1 MDEQYAIQRTRF
13 FWIIWLGDKL
23 TVSNIVSEKLY
34 SSSEWNHM
42 IWVVSCFLF
51 CLTGHINNQYN
62 TCFWMLVKSGKTK
75 TQSQDYLKVTFLWW
89 KNNFIFSWLE
99 NGSYHLA
106 LCEWLL
112 QGTQARE
119 KNELLSNQFGIEYN
133 SLPLIFRMG
142 SSVFRLKVSIFCNL
156 CLERR
161 YVQMDWLKDFIS

>member
-23 TVSNIVSEKLY
+23 TVSKIVSEKLY
-34 SSSEWNHM
+34 KLFWMKPYYMSSLMFS
-42 IWVVSCFLF
+42 F
-51 CLTGHINNQYN
+51 CLAGHINNQYN
-62 TCFWMLVKSGKTK
+62 TCFWVLVKSGETK

-142 SSVFRLKVSIFCNL
+142 SSVFRLKVSIFRNL

-161 YVQMDWLKDFIS
+161 YVQMDWLKNSIS